1 MELFQWIL
9 AAVCAMAS
17 AAPLT
22 DGGSIGILAQTD
34 ERLSDG
40 SSHWR
45 WDFYSTPLKKFQ
57 SNSDI
62 FSHFSYS
69 GSDGTTRVES
79 NYQKNLGG
87 DEAGNSNQGSV
98 IWTSPEGKQ
107 FTLSWVADEM
117 GFHPVGD
124 HLPTPPPIPEEI
136 AKMLATLSPNDA
148 DYDYWG
154 FWLVRTWRIDLSNGC
169 TFAYEIRN
177 KSWIFDICWFTAT

>member
-1 MELFQWIL
+1 MDTGSC
-9 AAVCAMAS
+9 VCNGLRRS
-17 AAPLT
+17 V
-22 DGGSIGILAQTD
+22 DG
-34 ERLSDG
+34 
-40 SSHWR
+40 WR
-45 WDFYSTPLKKFQ
+45 VHRHLGANRRTALRWQQSLEVRFLLNALKKISIKFGH
-57 SNSDI
+57 

-154 FWLVRTWRIDLSNGC
+154 F
-169 TFAYEIRN
+169 
-177 KSWIFDICWFTAT
+177 